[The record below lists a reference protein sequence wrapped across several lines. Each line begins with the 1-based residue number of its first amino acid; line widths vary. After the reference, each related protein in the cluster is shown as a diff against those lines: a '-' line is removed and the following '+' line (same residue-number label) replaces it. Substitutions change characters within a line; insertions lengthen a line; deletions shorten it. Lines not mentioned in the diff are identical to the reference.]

1 MTSGERAWR
10 VSERVYRALLV
21 AYPKEFRRVYGA
33 QVMQVFRD
41 LCREERRRSG
51 TFGLARLWFGTLLD
65 LAATAFVE
73 RSRLVKWRL
82 LMPLALIVGLL
93 IALVDSSPGWDDTG
107 ISAAAVFA
115 SCGIL
120 GALHPVRA
128 WQWALAVG
136 LWIPVLGIAL
146 HQNYESWMALAVAL
160 TGDYGEAN
168 EQIYQRSLEI
178 IRCAFDERMVVGG
191 R

>member
-1 MTSGERAWR
+1 MTSGERALR

>member
-1 MTSGERAWR
+1 
-10 VSERVYRALLV
+10 
-21 AYPKEFRRVYGA
+21 
-33 QVMQVFRD
+33 
-41 LCREERRRSG
+41 
-51 TFGLARLWFGTLLD
+51 
-65 LAATAFVE
+65 
-73 RSRLVKWRL
+73 
-82 LMPLALIVGLL
+82 MPLALIVGLL
-93 IALVDSSPGWDDTG
+93 IALVDSSPGWDDKG

-146 HQNYESWMALAVAL
+146 PQNYESWMALAVTL
-160 TGDYGEAN
+160 TGAYGEAN

>member
-1 MTSGERAWR
+1 
-10 VSERVYRALLV
+10 
-21 AYPKEFRRVYGA
+21 
-33 QVMQVFRD
+33 
-41 LCREERRRSG
+41 
-51 TFGLARLWFGTLLD
+51 
-65 LAATAFVE
+65 
-73 RSRLVKWRL
+73 
-82 LMPLALIVGLL
+82 MPLALIVGLL
-93 IALVDSSPGWDDTG
+93 IALVDSSPGWDDTE

-128 WQWALAVG
+128 WQWSLAVG

-160 TGDYGEAN
+160 TGAYGEAN